1 VQRLFVDFMGSLVG
15 ARKATAGLIDPL
27 LRQILDHQQ
36 MPNRVA
42 CLDQFAVRR
51 NDLRSL
57 DHAAQSTGP
66 GHGRIGA
73 PTPET
78 SRSCSILRG
87 GSCSTDTWF
96 ADRGSDRLSSMAESM
111 AAKQHSW
118 MLVAGGR
125 PDSADG
131 PGSTLS
137 KRPVLLAVARRGI
150 PNLVEATIIPA
161 ILFLLIVTTVGA
173 GAAMMA
179 VLVWGYGAVLR
190 RTLRGDPIPTIL
202 LLATLGLTVKT
213 AVGLMSGSTFAYFL
227 QPIATTVVLAGVFI
241 GSVVIGRPVIARLAH
256 DFCPIAPDVATRPG
270 VVQLFAGL
278 TVLWSGV
285 HVLTAAATLGMLLS
299 MPLPMFIA
307 LKTIT
312 CLGITVAAIVITVVW
327 ALRTA
332 RHEQLVFAPARG
344 ELA

>member
-1 VQRLFVDFMGSLVG
+1 
-15 ARKATAGLIDPL
+15 
-27 LRQILDHQQ
+27 
-36 MPNRVA
+36 
-42 CLDQFAVRR
+42 
-51 NDLRSL
+51 
-57 DHAAQSTGP
+57 
-66 GHGRIGA
+66 
-73 PTPET
+73 
-78 SRSCSILRG
+78 
-87 GSCSTDTWF
+87 
-96 ADRGSDRLSSMAESM
+96 MAESL
-111 AAKQHSW
+111 AAKQLPW
-118 MLVAGGR
+118 MLVVGEG
-125 PDSADG
+125 PDSADSH
-131 PGSTLS
+131 GSRLA

-161 ILFLLIVTTVGA
+161 ILFLLIVMTVGA
-173 GAAMMA
+173 GSAMVA

-213 AVGLMSGSTFAYFL
+213 LVGLMSGSTFAYFL
-227 QPIATTVVLAGVFI
+227 QPIATTVVLAVVFL

-285 HVLTAAATLGMLLS
+285 HLLTAATTLGMLLS

-307 LKTIT
+307 LKTVT
-312 CLGITVAAIVITVVW
+312 CLGITIGAIVITVVW

-332 RHEQLVFAPARG
+332 RHEQLVFGPAQG
-344 ELA
+344 DSLG